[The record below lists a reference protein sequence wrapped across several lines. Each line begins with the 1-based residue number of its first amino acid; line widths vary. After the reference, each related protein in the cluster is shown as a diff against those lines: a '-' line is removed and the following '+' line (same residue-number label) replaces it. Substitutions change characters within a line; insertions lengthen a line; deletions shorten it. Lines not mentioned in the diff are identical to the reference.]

1 VSLPVEQQLRFCTS
15 SDGVRIAYAT
25 TGNGPP
31 LVKAANWLSHLDFD
45 SQSPVWRHW
54 IRELSRHHMLV
65 RYDERG
71 CGLSDWDVQEF
82 SLDAWVRDLETAV
95 DALELDRFPLLGISQ
110 GGPIAIAYAV
120 RHPERVSR
128 LILYGTYVR
137 GRSQRNQTEREREEE
152 ELMLRMIRI
161 GWGKDHAAF
170 RQFFTSLF
178 IPDATPE
185 QAHWF
190 NELQRVS
197 ATPENAA
204 RILGACHSLDVRE
217 LAPRLDTPTL
227 VLHADGDLRVPFGEG
242 RMLASLIPG
251 ARFVPLESRNH
262 ILLEGEPA
270 WRRFLREV
278 RAFLGVDE
286 TRLIGSVPR
295 TPSTPVAATLRKRV
309 EKVFDEAVEL
319 PSADRPA
326 FLDRACGDDTE
337 CRREVELLLRLAEQ
351 SGVTAKLAGAIG
363 GQSTYRPAAVPGQTL
378 SQYQILEQL
387 GGGGMG
393 VVYKALDLRLQR
405 FVALKFLP
413 SYLSAEAELKLRF
426 VQEAKAI
433 ASLDHP
439 NICAVLEVEEL
450 EAGQLFMVMPCYEG
464 ETLKQKIA
472 RGPLTIEQTLDYAYQ
487 IADGLAHAH
496 AAGVVHRDVKPA
508 NIMVTAG
515 ERVKIL
521 DFGIAKVSDRNLTR
535 TGAVLGT
542 LSYMSPEQAGGDPV
556 DHRTD
561 LWALG
566 AVLYEM
572 LTGRPPFEAGAPEA
586 VYFAI
591 HYRDPV
597 SVSMLR
603 PEIPPA
609 LAALVHRLLEK
620 EPARRYGDAGEV
632 AVELERIRLDS
643 AESSSTTDEVTI
655 RLTSAP
661 VQVQPRPLLVGRGAE
676 LQRLTELFRA
686 ACRGDRQLAF
696 VVGEPGIGKST
707 LIGMF
712 LERIRTTGH
721 LRIGQGQCLD
731 QRGAGE
737 PYMPVLEALGRLCRE
752 RDGGELLAVLERYAP
767 TWLAQMPSLLDA
779 AQLEAV
785 HRRAFGATRE
795 RMLRE
800 MVEALDTFTVE
811 APLLLLLE
819 DLHWSDPS
827 TVDLLAALAQ
837 RPEPAQLLVLGS
849 YRPGDAPDGLT
860 GLVGSLRSQRRCH
873 QIALDAW
880 TEAEARAYVES
891 RCAPGTPP
899 PGLIDLVVRRTGR
912 HPLFVRSL
920 MDEWL
925 ESGVLV
931 RDGAEWRLVGDL
943 EQLAR
948 AIPESVRASIEQRID
963 RLPAAHQELLEAAS
977 VAGAEFEVAAVGA
990 ALDQGDET
998 LEPQLRRLARQGW
1011 VTATPATTEWP
1022 DGTLTSR
1029 YSFSHHLHQE
1039 LFYSRLSVAR
1049 SAKLHERIGRRL
1061 ESAYREGAAE
1071 RAGELAVHFQGAR
1084 DDERT
1089 VRYHRYAA
1097 EHAAGRSAYHE
1108 VIAHLTPA
1116 LESLRRRPD
1125 LPDAL
1130 RVELALQRMLGPALL
1145 VTRGWGDREAEQ
1157 AYTRARELS
1166 EKLEDSEQLAS
1177 VLNGLAS
1184 LHEFRGEYLR
1194 AQTLLEERLN
1204 LRLPSEDAGPLIE
1217 THELLSCSLFHQ
1229 GSFERGLVH
1238 AQEGLK
1244 LIGPNQQNAV
1254 LASFGDN
1261 AGTACLFWAGLNS
1274 WFLGFPDRAVE
1285 LVQRAVD
1292 VCDQPGQGYMLA
1304 MAEAQAARLFQHRHE
1319 SDRVA
1324 ERAERAIAVAEREGY
1339 PYQRAFAQTL
1349 LGWSEVMSGTSSSG
1363 LQRLREGVQG
1373 QAELGAGMERPYS
1386 LGLLADALAHAGQD
1400 EAALGTIADALALP
1414 ETRQRSFFW
1423 EAELHRL
1430 RGVLLLRQRS
1440 VEAAEGCLRRA
1451 IQIATVQGARS
1462 LELRASASLCR
1473 LHGETGRA
1481 PDALRLLEEVL
1492 SSFREGFDTPDLREA
1507 RALLDVARPVV
1518 LP

>member
-1 VSLPVEQQLRFCTS
+1 MTLPIEQQIGFCTS
-15 SDGVRIAYAT
+15 TDGVQIAYAR

-31 LVKAANWLSHLDFD
+31 LIKAANWLSHLDFD
-45 SQSPVWRHW
+45 KRSPVWRHW
-54 IRELSRHHMLV
+54 IRELSRHHTLV

-71 CGLSDWDVQEF
+71 CGLSDWEVQEF
-82 SLDAWVRDLETAV
+82 SFDAWIRDLETVV
-95 DALELDRFPLLGISQ
+95 DALDLDRFPLLGISQ
-110 GGPIAIAYAV
+110 GGSIAIAYAV

-128 LILYGTYVR
+128 LILYGSYAR
-137 GRSQRNQTEREREEE
+137 GRAKRTQTEREREEE

-178 IPDATPE
+178 IPEAAPE
-185 QAHWF
+185 QVHWF

-197 ATPENAA
+197 TTPENAA
-204 RILGACHSLDVRE
+204 RILGVAQSIDVRE
-217 LAPRLDTPTL
+217 LATKVDTPTL
-227 VLHADGDLRVPFGEG
+227 VLHADGDLRVPFAEG

-262 ILLEGEPA
+262 ILLENEPA
-270 WRRFLREV
+270 WPRFLREV
-278 RAFLGVDE
+278 RAFLGAEE
-286 TRLIGSVPR
+286 TISAESRR
-295 TPSTPVAATLRKRV
+295 RRV
-309 EKVFDEAVEL
+309 ESVFDEAIEL
-319 PSADRPA
+319 PLADRPA
-326 FLDRACGDDTE
+326 FLARACGDDTE
-337 CRREVELLLRLAEQ
+337 SRREVELMLQLAEQ

-363 GQSTYRPAAVPGQTL
+363 GQSTYRAVALPGQTL
-378 SQYQILEQL
+378 SQYQIVEQL

-393 VVYKALDLRLQR
+393 VVYKALDQRLQR

-439 NICAVLEVEEL
+439 NICSVLEVEEL
-450 EAGQLFMVMPCYEG
+450 EDGQLFMVMPCYEG

-472 RGPLTIEQTLDYAYQ
+472 RGPFTTERALDYAHQ

-496 AAGVVHRDVKPA
+496 ETGVVHRDVKPA

-515 ERVKIL
+515 ERIKIL

-572 LTGRPPFEAGAPEA
+572 LTGRPPFMADTPEA

-603 PEIPPA
+603 PDIPPA
-609 LAALVHRLLEK
+609 LATLVHRLLEK
-620 EPARRYGDAGEV
+620 DPARRYADAGEV
-632 AVELERIRLDS
+632 AVELERMRLD
-643 AESSSTTDEVTI
+643 AAAASSSTDEATI

-661 VQVQPRPLLVGRGAE
+661 VQVQPHPLLVGRGAE
-676 LQRLTELFRA
+676 LQRLSELFRA
-686 ACRGDRQLAF
+686 ACQGNRQLAF

-712 LERIRTTGH
+712 LERIRTGGH
-721 LRIGQGQCLD
+721 LRIGRGQCLD

-752 RDGGELLAVLERYAP
+752 RDGAELIAVLERYAP

-779 AQLEAV
+779 EQLEAV

-800 MVEALDTFTVE
+800 MVEALDAFTVE

-827 TVDLLAALAQ
+827 TVDLLVALAH
-837 RPEPAQLLVLGS
+837 RPEPAQLFVLGS

-860 GLVGSLRSQRRCH
+860 GLAASLRSQGRGH
-873 QIALDAW
+873 PIMLDAW

-899 PGLIDLVVRRTGR
+899 PGLIDLVLRRTGR

-920 MDEWL
+920 LDEWL
-925 ESGVLV
+925 ESRALV
-931 RDGAEWRLVGDL
+931 RDGAEWHLAGNL

-948 AIPESVRASIEQRID
+948 AIPESVRASIEQRVE

-977 VAGAEFEVAAVGA
+977 VVGAEFEVAAVAA
-990 ALDQGDET
+990 ALEQREET
-998 LEPQLRRLARQGW
+998 LEPQLHRLARQGW

-1022 DGTLTSR
+1022 DGTLTAR
-1029 YSFSHHLHQE
+1029 YTFGHHLHQE
-1039 LFYSRLSVAR
+1039 LLYSRLSVAR
-1049 SAKLHERIGRRL
+1049 RGKFHERIGRRL
-1061 ESAYREGAAE
+1061 ESAYGDGAAE
-1071 RAGELAVHFQGAR
+1071 RAGELALHFQKAR

-1089 VRYHRYAA
+1089 VRYHQYAA
-1097 EHAAGRSAYHE
+1097 EHAASRSAYHE
-1108 VIAHLTPA
+1108 VITHLTPA
-1116 LESLRRRPD
+1116 LEILRRRPD
-1125 LPDAL
+1125 IPDAG
-1130 RVELALQRMLGPALL
+1130 RVELTLQRMLGPALL
-1145 VTRGWGDREAEQ
+1145 VTRGWGDSDAER

-1166 EKLEDSEQLAS
+1166 EQLEDPDQLAS

-1204 LRLPSEDAGPLIE
+1204 LRLPSKDPGPLIE

-1229 GSFERGLVH
+1229 GSFERALRH
-1238 AQEGLK
+1238 AEDGLK
-1244 LIGPNQQNAV
+1244 LIAPNQQKA
-1254 LASFGDN
+1254 LLGSSADN
-1261 AGTACLFWAGLNS
+1261 SGSVCLFWGGLS
-1274 WFLGFPDRAVE
+1274 TWFLGFPDQAVE

-1292 VCDQPGQGYMLA
+1292 ACDQSGQGYMRA
-1304 MAEAQAARLFQHRHE
+1304 IAEAQAARLFQHRRE
-1319 SDRVA
+1319 SDKVA
-1324 ERAERAIAVAEREGY
+1324 ERAERAIAVAVREGY
-1339 PYQRAFAQTL
+1339 PYERAFAQTL
-1349 LGWSEVMSGTSSSG
+1349 LGWSEVMSGASSAG
-1363 LQRLREGVQG
+1363 LQRLRKGVQG

-1400 EAALGTIADALALP
+1400 EAALGAIADALALP
-1414 ETRQRSFFW
+1414 ETRQRTFFW

-1430 RGVLLLRQRS
+1430 RGILLLRQRS
-1440 VEAAEGCLRRA
+1440 AQAAEESLRRA
-1451 IQIATVQGARS
+1451 IEIAALQGARS
-1462 LELRASASLCR
+1462 LELRSSVSLCR
-1473 LHGETGRA
+1473 LHQETGRA
-1481 PDALRLLEEVL
+1481 PDARRRLQEVL
-1492 SSFREGFDTPDLREA
+1492 DSFREGFDTPDLREA
-1507 RALLDVARPVV
+1507 RALLEEVHPVA

>member
-1 VSLPVEQQLRFCTS
+1 MTLPLEQQIRFCTS
-15 SDGVRIAYAT
+15 SDSVRIALAT

-31 LVKAANWLSHLDFD
+31 LVKAANWLSHLEFD
-45 SQSPVWRHW
+45 SRSPVWRHW
-54 IRELSRHHMLV
+54 IRELSRHHTLV
-65 RYDERG
+65 RYDERA
-71 CGLSDWDVQEF
+71 CGLSDWAVEEF
-82 SLDAWVRDLETAV
+82 SLDAWVRDLEAV
-95 DALELDRFPLLGISQ
+95 VDHLELERFPLLGISQ

-128 LILYGTYVR
+128 LILYGSYAM
-137 GRSQRNQTEREREEE
+137 GRSHRHLSDREREER
-152 ELMLRMIRI
+152 ELMLRMITV
-161 GWGKDHAAF
+161 GWGKDNPAF
-170 RQFFTSLF
+170 RQVFTSHF
-178 IPDATPE
+178 IPDATLE

-204 RILGACHSLDVRE
+204 RIVSAFDSLDVRA

-227 VLHADGDLRVPFGEG
+227 VLHGTGDLRVPLEAG
-242 RMLASLIPG
+242 RLLASLIPG

-262 ILLEGEPA
+262 ILLENEPA
-270 WRRFLREV
+270 WPRFLREV
-278 RAFLGVDE
+278 REFLGVEE
-286 TRLIGSVPR
+286 TSSAE
-295 TPSTPVAATLRKRV
+295 STRRRV
-309 EKVFDEAVEL
+309 ESVFDDAIEL
-319 PSADRPA
+319 PAADRPA
-326 FLDRACGDDTE
+326 FLDRACGDDAE
-337 CRREVELLLRLAEQ
+337 CRREVELMLQLAEQ

-363 GQSTYRPAAVPGQTL
+363 GQSMFRPVVLPGQTL
-378 SQYQILEQL
+378 SQYQIVERL

-393 VVYKALDLRLQR
+393 VVFKALDLRLQR

-413 SYLSAEAELKLRF
+413 SYLSAEPELKLRF

-439 NICAVLEVEEL
+439 NICSVLEVEQQED
-450 EAGQLFMVMPCYEG
+450 GQLFMVMPCYEG

-472 RGPLTIEQTLDYAYQ
+472 RGPLTAERALDYAYQ

-496 AAGVVHRDVKPA
+496 EAGVVHRDVKPA
-508 NIMVTAG
+508 NIMVTTG
-515 ERVKIL
+515 ERIKIL

-561 LWALG
+561 LWSLG

-603 PEIPPA
+603 PDIPPA

-620 EPARRYGDAGEV
+620 EPTRRYADADEV
-632 AVELERIRLDS
+632 AVELERMRLDA
-643 AESSSTTDEVTI
+643 AEASSSTDEATI
-655 RLTSAP
+655 KLRSAP
-661 VQVQPRPLLVGRGAE
+661 ARVQPRPFLVGRGAE
-676 LQRLTELFRA
+676 LQRLSELFRA

-712 LERIRTTGH
+712 LDRIRTSGH
-721 LRIGQGQCLD
+721 LRIGRGQCLD

-752 RDGGELLAVLERYAP
+752 RDGAELIAVLERYAP

-800 MVEALDTFTVE
+800 MVEALDAFTVE

-827 TVDLLAALAQ
+827 TVDLLAALAH
-837 RPEPAQLLVLGS
+837 RPEPAQLFVLGS
-849 YRPGDAPDGLT
+849 YRPGDAPDALT
-860 GLVGSLRSQRRCH
+860 GLVASIRLQGRCH
-873 QIALDAW
+873 QVMLDAW
-880 TEAEARAYVES
+880 TQAEARAYVES

-899 PGLIDLVVRRTGR
+899 PGLIDLVLRRTGR

-925 ESGVLV
+925 ESGALV
-931 RDGAEWRLVGDL
+931 RDGAEWRLAGNL
-943 EQLAR
+943 EQLAQ
-948 AIPESVRASIEQRID
+948 AIPESVRASIEQRIE

-977 VAGAEFEVAAVGA
+977 VMGAEFEVTAVGA
-990 ALDQGDET
+990 ALDVGGET

-1011 VTATPATTEWP
+1011 VTATPAATEWP
-1022 DGTLTSR
+1022 DGTLTAR
-1029 YSFSHHLHQE
+1029 YSFGHHLHQE
-1039 LFYSRLSVAR
+1039 LLYSRLSVAR
-1049 SAKLHERIGRRL
+1049 RAKLHERIGRRL
-1061 ESAYREGAAE
+1061 ESAYGDTAAE
-1071 RAGELAVHFQGAR
+1071 RAGELALHFQKAR

-1089 VRYHRYAA
+1089 VRYHRLAA

-1108 VIAHLTPA
+1108 VITHLTPA
-1116 LESLRRRPD
+1116 LEILRRRPD
-1125 LPDAL
+1125 LPDAAH
-1130 RVELALQRMLGPALL
+1130 VELTLQRMLGPALL
-1145 VTRGWGDREAEQ
+1145 VTRGWGDRDAER
-1157 AYTRARELS
+1157 AYTRARQLS
-1166 EKLEDSEQLAS
+1166 EQLDDSDQLAS
-1177 VLNGLAS
+1177 VLHGLAY
-1184 LHEFRGEYLR
+1184 LHEFRGEYLQ
-1194 AQTLLEERLN
+1194 AQTILEERLN
-1204 LRLPSEDAGPLIE
+1204 LRLPHEEPGPLLE

-1229 GSFERGLVH
+1229 GSFERALAH

-1244 LIGPNQQNAV
+1244 LIGPNQPNAF
-1254 LASFGDN
+1254 LASWGDN

-1274 WFLGFPDRAVE
+1274 WFLGLPDQAVE

-1292 VCDQPGQGYMLA
+1292 ACDQSGQGYMLA
-1304 MAEAQAARLFQHRHE
+1304 MAEAQAARLFQHRRE
-1319 SDRVA
+1319 SDKVA
-1324 ERAERAIAVAEREGY
+1324 ERAERAITVAEREGY
-1339 PYQRAFAQTL
+1339 PYERAFAQTL
-1349 LGWSEVMSGTSSSG
+1349 LGWSEVMSGASSAG
-1363 LQRLREGVQG
+1363 LQRLRAGVEG

-1400 EAALGTIADALALP
+1400 EAALGAITDALALP

-1440 VEAAEGCLRRA
+1440 AQAAEASLRRA
-1451 IQIATVQGARS
+1451 IEIAALQGARS
-1462 LELRASASLCR
+1462 LELRSSVSLCR
-1473 LHGETGRA
+1473 LHRETGGA
-1481 PDALRLLEEVL
+1481 SDASRRLQEVL
-1492 SSFREGFDTPDLREA
+1492 GSFREGFDTPDLREA
-1507 RALLDVARPVV
+1507 RALLEEVRSVA